1 MLSSKIL
8 KERIGNDK
16 LDRMMFDNLSNYLTE
31 RDWEMTEPTKDC
43 EATVFLKKDLK
54 ITISKSYTTTLYAAI
69 GDEFYEIGFVDD
81 DDEYSNS
88 IKSNNFLYIINNY

>member
-31 RDWEMTEPTKDC
+31 RDWGMTEPTKD
-43 EATVFLKKDLK
+43 
-54 ITISKSYTTTLYAAI
+54 
-69 GDEFYEIGFVDD
+69 
-81 DDEYSNS
+81 
-88 IKSNNFLYIINNY
+88 